1 MAEAGGAD
9 KRNGEQGSRPMKC
22 PNCHTREM
30 VIIEMVVSGERVAL
44 HSCSSCDLRWW
55 ESRDGMLTLS
65 GVLDLATVGR

>member
-1 MAEAGGAD
+1 
-9 KRNGEQGSRPMKC
+9 MKC